1 MLVTHLLTSVCKSI
15 CIAWIRCLCG
25 KISMRPKMLQPQ
37 FCDGFLQALVQVQV
51 MARTICMQFEGNW
64 TPVTDIVVDK
74 VGKYAYV
81 IGSPHDAAATPVVM
95 DVVLDVRT
103 KVPLSSAC
111 CSSCIHFAC
120 WVSYRHAATGCCASG
135 HSQHAVRSIC
145 TDPYLC
151 VKLILASKS

>member
-1 MLVTHLLTSVCKSI
+1 
-15 CIAWIRCLCG
+15 
-25 KISMRPKMLQPQ
+25 MLQPQ
-37 FCDGFLQALVQVQV
+37 FCGGVLQALLQVQV

-111 CSSCIHFAC
+111 CSSCIHSAC
-120 WVSYRHAATGCCASG
+120 
-135 HSQHAVRSIC
+135 
-145 TDPYLC
+145 
-151 VKLILASKS
+151 

>member
-1 MLVTHLLTSVCKSI
+1 MCTDWMHRFLAEPSMQPWLFCSDVLQWLFAASI
-15 CIAWIRCLCG
+15 LC
-25 KISMRPKMLQPQ
+25 
-37 FCDGFLQALVQVQV
+37 VQV

-103 KVPLSSAC
+103 KVPPSSSSCSSYGGAASDSFAMCISVNAARVC
-111 CSSCIHFAC
+111 CSSRRVC
-120 WVSYRHAATGCCASG
+120 
-135 HSQHAVRSIC
+135 
-145 TDPYLC
+145 
-151 VKLILASKS
+151 

>member
-1 MLVTHLLTSVCKSI
+1 M
-15 CIAWIRCLCG
+15 
-25 KISMRPKMLQPQ
+25 QPQ
-37 FCDGFLQALVQVQV
+37 FVMMVCNSCLQVSQALVHVQV

-103 KVPLSSAC
+103 KVPSPYAC
-111 CSSCIHFAC
+111 CSSC
-120 WVSYRHAATGCCASG
+120 RHSAWCLSCRTC
-135 HSQHAVRSIC
+135 IN
-145 TDPYLC
+145 
-151 VKLILASKS
+151 

>member
-1 MLVTHLLTSVCKSI
+1 MCKFACSYKLFCILGELTWQES
-15 CIAWIRCLCG
+15 AH
-25 KISMRPKMLQPQ
+25 M
-37 FCDGFLQALVQVQV
+37 QV

-103 KVPLSSAC
+103 KVQMHHP
-111 CSSCIHFAC
+111 
-120 WVSYRHAATGCCASG
+120 
-135 HSQHAVRSIC
+135 
-145 TDPYLC
+145 
-151 VKLILASKS
+151 

>member
-1 MLVTHLLTSVCKSI
+1 
-15 CIAWIRCLCG
+15 
-25 KISMRPKMLQPQ
+25 
-37 FCDGFLQALVQVQV
+37 

-103 KVPLSSAC
+103 KVCAVNLVLQSVDEANPYNAWRHHQCCKVCNRPAVSPWLQSMEETFLRLGRLPVAWTRCHDRHFPAHTSSSTFRPAQP
-111 CSSCIHFAC
+111 A
-120 WVSYRHAATGCCASG
+120 VEPRH
-135 HSQHAVRSIC
+135 
-145 TDPYLC
+145 L
-151 VKLILASKS
+151 

>member
-1 MLVTHLLTSVCKSI
+1 MDKSHLAELECMHACMLENVSKFAKAAAGL
-15 CIAWIRCLCG
+15 
-25 KISMRPKMLQPQ
+25 
-37 FCDGFLQALVQVQV
+37 QV

-103 KVPLSSAC
+103 KVQYNASAPVSSTHAC
-111 CSSCIHFAC
+111 MRNA
-120 WVSYRHAATGCCASG
+120 
-135 HSQHAVRSIC
+135 Q
-145 TDPYLC
+145 L
-151 VKLILASKS
+151 

>member
-1 MLVTHLLTSVCKSI
+1 MVHI
-15 CIAWIRCLCG
+15 
-25 KISMRPKMLQPQ
+25 
-37 FCDGFLQALVQVQV
+37 QV

-103 KVPLSSAC
+103 KVNLPSAS
-111 CSSCIHFAC
+111 CSLCGN
-120 WVSYRHAATGCCASG
+120 AATDFCASVL
-135 HSQHAVRSIC
+135 QHF
-145 TDPYLC
+145 
-151 VKLILASKS
+151 